1 MSSEDLIKRKN
12 KVLENHAK
20 TIEYLDKGYK
30 EAERVQNILKNT
42 KPILDDLDKKFAE
55 KTGLTST
62 DITLLFF
69 AVGLQVAR
77 QYILSN
83 DKFYISSSDGD
94 ILVKK
99 SLSFT
104 PPDWQD
110 VLLRSVPYDAIR
122 TGEHVNDTML
132 SGTTHRFRT
141 LGHDPIFGWIFG
153 TANIMTN
160 SLTKSNLETY
170 QVNMNT
176 MTIVRHYPYG
186 VAGMVGNAVELG
198 LNDNKLLAAA
208 VARQAIHYGS
218 DYFTKHSLPVPV
230 ISMINDEF
238 AKNLVCKYGVNM
250 HTITRSAALAL
261 LINSIISFI
270 HNLFFDGHDEND
282 KKLYEVRTR
291 KILSYSNLIATA
303 SNIIFVGITKDFS
316 KLDIGGAAVTIYRL
330 ITDRKAIRQIKE
342 EFIFGNYKSMVMGD
356 GDYLYN
362 D

>member
-1 MSSEDLIKRKN
+1 MSSEDLLKRKN

-110 VLLRSVPYDAIR
+110 VLLRSVAYDAIR
-122 TGEHVNDTML
+122 TGEHVNDTLL

-176 MTIVRHYPYG
+176 
-186 VAGMVGNAVELG
+186 
-198 LNDNKLLAAA
+198 
-208 VARQAIHYGS
+208 
-218 DYFTKHSLPVPV
+218 
-230 ISMINDEF
+230 
-238 AKNLVCKYGVNM
+238 
-250 HTITRSAALAL
+250 
-261 LINSIISFI
+261 
-270 HNLFFDGHDEND
+270 
-282 KKLYEVRTR
+282 
-291 KILSYSNLIATA
+291 IL
-303 SNIIFVGITKDFS
+303 
-316 KLDIGGAAVTIYRL
+316 
-330 ITDRKAIRQIKE
+330 
-342 EFIFGNYKSMVMGD
+342 
-356 GDYLYN
+356 
-362 D
+362 